1 MSNEFP
7 ELDEA
12 KVKVDEST
20 KDLHM
25 MAISRAIT
33 AEAAPRR
40 SRLRLIAVATA
51 TVLLVPVMALA
62 AERAVPGD
70 FLYPVKQVFEPV
82 VAVFDSDVA
91 ATHRVEE
98 VELLYE
104 RDAPSDVISD
114 HVDVARDAVTDHDP
128 DRHLTDRIERVVSD
142 LAHRDAAHDDRSDEP
157 VTKDDPASD
166 HPDDR
171 ATSTTI
177 PTEDATRDQGGDRT
191 DG

>member
-7 ELDEA
+7 ELDQA

-20 KDLHM
+20 KDHHM
-25 MAISRAIT
+25 LAITRAIA
-33 AEAAPRR
+33 AEAAPRH

-51 TVLLVPVMALA
+51 TVLLIPVMALA

-70 FLYPVKQVFEPV
+70 FFYPVKQMFEPV
-82 VAVFDSDVA
+82 VAVFNSDVA

-128 DRHLTDRIERVVSD
+128 DRYLTDRIERVVSD
-142 LAHRDAAHDDRSDEP
+142 LAARDRSVDEP
-157 VTKDDPASD
+157 ATEDDPARNN
-166 HPDDR
+166 PDDR
-171 ATSTTI
+171 AVTTTL
-177 PTEDATRDQGGDRT
+177 PTGDATRDRGGDRT